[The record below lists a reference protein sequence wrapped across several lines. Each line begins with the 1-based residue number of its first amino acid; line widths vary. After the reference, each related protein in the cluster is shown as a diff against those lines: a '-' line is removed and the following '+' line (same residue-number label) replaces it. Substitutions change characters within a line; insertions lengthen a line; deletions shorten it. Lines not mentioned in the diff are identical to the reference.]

1 MLMVRE
7 RRPAYRTIEGWAI
20 GLLLA
25 EGAIKQ
31 CHDHGYIQCR
41 GDPHAR
47 ANAFAIARETPPQ
60 GLSAEEAVAALHDVL
75 GGVGDCCPEC

>member
-1 MLMVRE
+1 MPMMRE
-7 RRPAYRTIEGWAI
+7 RRPAYRTVEGWAI
-20 GLLLA
+20 GVLLE

-47 ANAFAIARETPPQ
+47 ARAFAIALGVPPE
-60 GLSAEEAVAALHDVL
+60 GLSSEEAAAALHDVL
-75 GGVGDCCPEC
+75 GGVGDACPEC